1 MTLAQQDSY
10 LLNYVTHLLG
20 LSPSTEGLY
29 FYSFDKKETD
39 TSPVPIPI
47 SLHIE

>member
-10 LLNYVTHLLG
+10 LLNYATYLLG

-29 FYSFDKKETD
+29 FFILSVKT
-39 TSPVPIPI
+39 
-47 SLHIE
+47 